1 MMVGRGVV
9 HSCMNAFVLFFS
21 DLIDLWWW
29 VGVVLFYQIQWILS
43 RQMILPVPGVCF
55 KANPTLENLQEMD
68 FDQEVEEPET

>member
-9 HSCMNAFVLFFS
+9 HSCMNAFALFA
-21 DLIDLWWW
+21 DLIVLWWW

-43 RQMILPVPGVCF
+43 RQMILPVPGVCS